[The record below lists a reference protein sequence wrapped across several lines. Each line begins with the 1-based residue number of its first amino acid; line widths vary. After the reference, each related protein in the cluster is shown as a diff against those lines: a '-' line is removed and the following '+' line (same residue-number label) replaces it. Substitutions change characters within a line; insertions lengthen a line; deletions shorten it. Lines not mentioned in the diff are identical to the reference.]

1 MKNIKPEDITH
12 YHCFNTH
19 FRPLSYSE
27 LNSVA
32 IKKEKTLNLSFQ
44 SLMTEDMSAHASDF
58 EQIEVNVPITFNEE
72 IQIFS
77 LIDGGW
83 LPLPFVNPPHFLV
96 DSNVIINLEKLM
108 KNPSIVG
115 SENASWWLQ
124 MLNSSDVIINPIL
137 YAFEG
142 KEMKTPKFSDFVD
155 CFEDSTKTI
164 QNVLPNAG
172 IIKFSSENY
181 ATVYK
186 IVKNSIEKNEKQKEF
201 LLEVNSLLY
210 NHISRRNLFEVEL
223 KILNIAKR
231 LDIKLNS
238 LLLLITLSC
247 LYESNDNLYFPVA
260 RNILKFSPTKFNE
273 KIAFNALSDLT
284 AIELFVGSGA
294 VSNKPESP
302 RFSFC
307 TSDKSIALF
316 GCGLNFKN
324 GRVGVDGLT
333 FTISITKELFPILD
347 DTERQELLDR
357 LLK

>member
-1 MKNIKPEDITH
+1 MKNIKPEDVTH
-12 YHCFNTH
+12 YHIFNTH

-32 IKKEKTLNLSFQ
+32 IKKEKNLNLSFQ
-44 SLMTEDMSAHASDF
+44 GLMTEDLSEHSSNF
-58 EQIEVNVPITFNEE
+58 EPVKSNFTVTFNEE
-72 IQIFS
+72 FQIFS
-77 LIDGGW
+77 LIEGGW

-96 DSNVIINLEKLM
+96 DSNVIINLEKIM
-108 KNPSIVG
+108 KNPSISG
-115 SENASWWLQ
+115 SEYASWWLQ

-172 IIKFSSENY
+172 IIKFSSESY
-181 ATVYK
+181 AEVYK

-210 NHISRRNLFEVEL
+210 NHISRRNLSEVEL
-223 KILNIAKR
+223 EILNIAKR

-247 LYESNDNLYFPVA
+247 LYESNDNAYFPVA
-260 RNILKFSPTKFNE
+260 RKILKFSPTFNE
-273 KIAFNALSDLT
+273 KNAFNALSDLI
-284 AIELFVGSGA
+284 AIELFVGTGA
-294 VSNKPESP
+294 VSNKTESP
-302 RFSFC
+302 KFSFC

-316 GCGLNFKN
+316 GCGLNLRNKIF
-324 GRVGVDGLT
+324 GADGLT
-333 FTISITKELFPILD
+333 FSISIPKELFPVLD
-347 DTERQELLDR
+347 DTEREELVIR